1 MERIEEME
9 KVIDL
14 NFNVH
19 LGNDIFHRWTFV
31 SIPESAPEKDFE
43 VYQNLVAEA
52 KENFVTNKFG
62 DKKLVISGNSDL
74 KILFPENNDYL
85 KISKRLYCAVSFALQ
100 RATRENGDMLLS
112 EFIMS
117 LEPVIVDV

>member
-19 LGNDIFHRWTFV
+19 SGDNVFHRWTFV
-31 SIPESAPEKDFE
+31 NIPDKAPEKDFE
-43 VYQNLVAEA
+43 IYQRLVSEA
-52 KENFVTNKFG
+52 KENFVTSKFS
-62 DKKLVISGNSDL
+62 DKNLALSGNSDMA
-74 KILFPENNDYL
+74 ILFPENNDYP
-85 KISKRLYCAVSFALQ
+85 KISKRLYRAVSFALQ

>member
-31 SIPESAPEKDFE
+31 SIPESTPEKDFE
-43 VYQNLVAEA
+43 VYQKLVAEA

-100 RATRENGDMLLS
+100 RATRAHGAMLLS
-112 EFIMS
+112 ECIMS

>member
-31 SIPESAPEKDFE
+31 SIPESTPEKDFE
-43 VYQNLVAEA
+43 VYQKLVAEA

>member
-14 NFNVH
+14 KFNIHSVD
-19 LGNDIFHRWTFV
+19 NVFHRWTFV
-31 SIPESAPEKDFE
+31 NIPEGAPEKDFE
-43 VYQNLVAEA
+43 VYQKLVSKA
-52 KENFVTNKFG
+52 KENFATSKFS
-62 DKKLVISGNSDL
+62 DKSLALSGNGDMA
-74 KILFPENNDYL
+74 ILFPENNDYP
-85 KISKRLYCAVSFALQ
+85 KISKCLYRAVSFALQ

-117 LEPVIVDV
+117 LEPIIVDI

>member
-31 SIPESAPEKDFE
+31 SIPESVPEKDFE
-43 VYQNLVAEA
+43 VYQKLVAEA